1 MEDQGI
7 AMLLSPRDVIR
18 TLQRK
23 LYTKAKQ
30 ETVFCHVLNVRVR
43 RRDILS
49 RANKRRTGKCEC
61 LGVKNI
67 GKPCAGIGVSR
78 AFAKQKLA
86 KLHARFDEGGQA
98 RAHSESQPPGLARSP
113 ISCEP

>member
-1 MEDQGI
+1 MVISTVYQI
-7 AMLLSPRDVIR
+7 YTTLLMTPCITTPQTIR

-23 LYTKAKQ
+23 LYAEAKQ
-30 ETVFCHVLNVRVR
+30 ETVSCFALHDRVR

-49 RANKRRTGKCEC
+49 RANKRRAGKCAC

-67 GKPCAGIGVSR
+67 GKPCG
-78 AFAKQKLA
+78 

-98 RAHSESQPPGLARSP
+98 
-113 ISCEP
+113 